1 MNDIRLVFRGN
12 VYIVDLGD
20 NKGSVQ
26 SGVRPCVVI
35 GNNMNNVH
43 SSTTQ
48 IIPFTTSDKQSLPVH
63 VNLNKAQ
70 YPFLNQ
76 DSVAIVEQI
85 TTVDKGQI
93 RQFIGSLTEKD
104 INKIIECLNIQVGK
118 D

>member
-1 MNDIRLVFRGN
+1 MSDIRLVFRGN

-26 SGVRPCVVI
+26 NGIRPCVVI

-43 SSTTQ
+43 SNTTQ
-48 IIPFTTSDKQSLPVH
+48 IIPFTTSEKQNLPVH
-63 VNLNKAQ
+63 ISLNKSK
-70 YPFLNQ
+70 YPFLMQ

-93 RQFIGSLTEKD
+93 RQFIGNLTEND
-104 INKIIECLNIQVGK
+104 MDKIIECLNIQVGK
-118 D
+118 N